1 MVRFSVLCVAVL
13 AFAAGSAHSAGI
25 PVYQA
30 GSFRADSDEPAVA
43 VKQEQETAKVQEE
56 VSCSICFPLKVCRT

>member
-1 MVRFSVLCVAVL
+1 MAKFSVMCVAFL
-13 AFAAGSAHSAGI
+13 ALAAGSAHSAGI

-43 VKQEQETAKVQEE
+43 VDNKAQEPAKVQEE
-56 VSCSICFPLKVCRT
+56 EVGQLCIIEAK